1 MRNTA
6 GLPIVAIV
14 IAIAMLVLVG
24 NNHAVNP
31 GHFNVVELGAIAA
44 AVTLIIFGVMGLIS
58 VAVEGRELTPGS
70 SPPHITNTLGISIVI
85 ITLLLLATGVALAY
99 GLADDWSTTRI
110 GLLAGL
116 GCFLMAA
123 MLVAYKEGF
132 IGEEARFDR
141 RDDGVPW

>member
-6 GLPIVAIV
+6 GLPIVAFV
-14 IAIAMLVLVG
+14 LAIALLLLVG

-44 AVTLIIFGVMGLIS
+44 ATALIIYGVMGLIS
-58 VAVEGRELTPGS
+58 VLVEGRELTPGS
-70 SPPHITNTLGISIVI
+70 SPPHLTSSLSIAVAVIS
-85 ITLLLLATGVALAY
+85 LLLLATGVALAY
-99 GLADDWSTTRI
+99 GLASNWGTTAI

-132 IGEEARFDR
+132 LGEEARFDR

>member
-1 MRNTA
+1 MRNSA

-14 IAIAMLVLVG
+14 IGIAMLLLVA

-31 GHFNVVELGAIAA
+31 GHFNVVEIGAIAA
-44 AVTLIIFGVMGLIS
+44 AATLFVYGAMGLIS
-58 VAVEGRELTPGS
+58 VLVEGRELQPGTT
-70 SPPHITNTLGISIVI
+70 PPHLTGSLSASIAVIS
-85 ITLLLLATGVALAY
+85 LLLVVTGGALAY
-99 GLADDWSTTRI
+99 GIADDWGITPI

-123 MLVAYKEGF
+123 LFVAYKEGF
-132 IGEEARFDR
+132 LGEEARFDR